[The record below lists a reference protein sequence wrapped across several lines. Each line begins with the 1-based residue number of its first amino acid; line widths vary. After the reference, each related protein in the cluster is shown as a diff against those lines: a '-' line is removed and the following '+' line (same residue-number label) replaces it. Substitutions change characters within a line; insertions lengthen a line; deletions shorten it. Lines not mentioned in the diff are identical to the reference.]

1 MGEGAGDRIH
11 QQAWS
16 WRGRSIV
23 LGLLRVK
30 ESAGRRGVRGS
41 TRLPDKDVRVC
52 GPRTPKRAPERG
64 AGRRV
69 VPGALLYFAHAT
81 CKITEHFFWRARRDA
96 TWRLVS

>member
-1 MGEGAGDRIH
+1 MVRAGDRIH

-16 WRGRSIV
+16 WPGRSIV
-23 LGLLRVK
+23 TGLWRVK
-30 ESAGRRGVRGS
+30 QWAGQRGVWGG
-41 TRLPDKDVRVC
+41 TELPDKDVRGC

-69 VPGALLYFAHAT
+69 LPGPLLYFAHAT